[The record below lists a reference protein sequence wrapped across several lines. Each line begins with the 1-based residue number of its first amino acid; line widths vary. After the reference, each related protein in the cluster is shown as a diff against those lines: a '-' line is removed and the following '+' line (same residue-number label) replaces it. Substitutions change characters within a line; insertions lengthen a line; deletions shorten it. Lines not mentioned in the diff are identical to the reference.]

1 EALAAPL
8 DARPQQRT
16 VEREGVVARRA
27 DIIAV
32 ASLALIATLL
42 FGDVWLGINNFY
54 MRDLTRYYYPTRQIL
69 REIVYGG
76 EFPYWNRYFSAG
88 QPIAANP
95 EHEVFYPLT
104 WLILM
109 PSYDF
114 GYRLQILIHLYI
126 VALVM
131 YALLRSM
138 ELRARS

>member
-1 EALAAPL
+1 LADLLSRFETA
-8 DARPQQRT
+8 
-16 VEREGVVARRA
+16 VELRVKA
-27 DIIAV
+27 
-32 ASLALIATLL
+32 
-42 FGDVWLGINNFY
+42 FY
-54 MRDLTRYYYPTRQIL
+54 LEEQIL

-114 GYRLQILIHLYI
+114 GYRLHILACISCS
-126 VALVM
+126 V
-131 YALLRSM
+131 
-138 ELRARS
+138 